1 MNKGIG
7 NHRLSKQE
15 QYWKELHLS
24 DVDKTTVGHD
34 FFSDQYKKQN
44 ISFPIKNEVIDKL
57 KAVTKE
63 NDLLTYVVFLTALNI
78 ELYKYTGNDEIVV
91 GVPVYFSDKK
101 RPLSIKNKVLPFK
114 STINGT
120 LNVKSFLMDTQKK
133 LLDAYENQYVD
144 LLPAFRKLNMSCTIA
159 ELTPVSITYNSLHLE
174 EDIEYICNSHQN
186 EITICIDKND
196 AEDVEIGLVFNAS
209 LYKEEAVKQF
219 AERFIQVLNEIL
231 SDFNSP
237 IKDVGLLTETQKN
250 HILNDFNDTSVVYKD
265 LNKPFHEL
273 FESQAER
280 TPDQIALIFEDNEV
294 TYKELND
301 KSNAFARKLR
311 NKGVQPEDIVGVM
324 LERSIEMVAGIL
336 GILKSGAAYLP
347 IDPKN
352 PKNRIEYMLHD
363 AQAKV
368 LLSNPRLTSD
378 IEFTGTL
385 IDAGESRTFEGDV
398 NRLDR
403 VNKPND
409 LAYVI
414 YTSGTTGNPKGV
426 MVEHHSLTQTMLF
439 LKDDYQYSKN
449 HVVLPI
455 INYAFDGFVLLFY
468 TPLISGSKVILV
480 NNEEM
485 VSPYKISELMK
496 TRGVTNYFSVPS
508 IYLTVL
514 DYLSEEESISL
525 RQVTLVGEELPV
537 KAIEYTNRLNQDIE
551 IVNRYG
557 PSENTVETTTMRH
570 VERNDKILIGKP
582 IANSKVY
589 IVDEDHN
596 ILPIGVPGEICI
608 GGSRLARGYLNK
620 PELTKEKFIENPFE
634 KGQRM
639 YKTGDRGKW
648 LDDGSIEFLGR
659 KDNQVKIRGQR
670 IELKEIEDRLLRHP
684 DVKEAVVY
692 AEKNAE
698 LDQYIMAYVV
708 GSTAIISDIKNYLK
722 ESLPHYMVPSY
733 IMLLEKMPLTNNGKI
748 DFRSLP
754 KPDVNESVN
763 SYVAPRNNIEKEL
776 AILWQEIL
784 AVDKVGIDDNF
795 FDLGGHSLKANVF
808 ISKLHK
814 NVNVELPIK
823 DLFMNPTIRAI
834 SSVVIERREKS
845 YEMIP
850 ICKENE
856 YYETSA
862 AQKRM
867 YMIQQL
873 ENGTAYNMPSLF
885 EVKGE
890 VDYGRIEETF
900 QKLVNRHDPL
910 RTFFDD
916 VNGEIVQKIYPDQP
930 FTMERRDRRGW
941 MVEALAKDF
950 VRPFEL
956 NKAPLF
962 RVEIAELEETTYL
975 MVDMH
980 HIISDGVSIERLFS
994 EFLKLYSGEELEPL
1008 RIQYKDFAAWQ
1019 NGFLKSDELKKQE
1032 DYWIQQF
1039 TGDIPVLNL
1048 PYDFERPLMQS
1059 FEGEHLSF
1067 SLNEGL
1073 TEGLRGIA
1081 KKTGTTMHMVLISAF
1096 YILLSK
1102 YSGQEDIVV
1111 GTPVAGRPHAD
1122 LQNIMG
1128 MFVNNL
1134 ALRNKAEGRKSFL
1147 EFLEEVKQNSLLAYE
1162 NQSYQF
1168 EDLIDKL
1175 EVNRDTSRHPLFNV
1189 MFNMSHAIQEAERE
1203 YKGLHLEQIQRESH
1217 ISKFDLTLHIT
1228 EQESTINGNIEYCTR
1243 LFKKETVERMVL
1255 HFNEIVTSICQ
1266 NNEAKLH
1273 QINMMTESEKQQIL
1287 HEFNKTKTNY
1297 PREKTI
1303 VELFEEQAEKRP
1315 GHKAVIFETQHITYK
1330 DLNQKAD
1337 QLAAALRKKGVHS
1350 GTVVAIMI
1358 ESSIEMVIGI
1368 LGILKAGGAYLP
1380 IDKSYPTER
1389 IHYMLRDSN
1398 AQVLLSTGSDQE
1410 SIDFSGERLDVED
1423 ERLYQGDI
1431 SSVRCGGS
1439 PLDLAYIM
1447 YSSGSTG
1454 KPKGILVEHR
1464 NVVRLVKNNEFI
1476 QFEENDAILQTG
1488 SLVFDATTFEMWGA
1502 LLNGLSLYLVNREI
1516 ILSADALEKEIS
1528 SQSISI
1534 MWLTV
1539 ALFNQLAQE
1548 KPAMFRKLRYLIVGG
1563 DALSA
1568 KHINLVKRNCN
1579 NIKIL
1584 NGYGPTENTTFSTT
1598 FQIDKEYEAAIP
1610 IGKPISNSSAY
1621 IVDSHGELLPV
1632 GIYGELYLGGD
1643 GVARGYLNQPEL
1655 TSEKFIQ
1662 NPFVPGEKLY
1672 KSGDIARWQNDGNI
1686 EFAGRADHQVK
1697 IRGFRIEIEEIE
1709 RRLLS
1714 HPSIKE
1720 AMVLAKENEQN
1731 EKYLCAYVTL
1741 DKVID
1746 KSILKDYLK
1755 EKLPDYMVPA
1765 YMLEVE
1771 SFPLTTNGK
1780 IDKKSLP
1787 EATHLDL
1794 IHGDYAAPRTK
1805 TEEQLVAIW
1814 NEVLSVGEIG
1824 IDDNFFELGG
1834 NSLKASLM
1842 VNKIHKEMNKIMPL
1856 RTFFENASIRT
1867 ISRYIDNSMN
1877 KTYKKIEAAGHKDYY
1892 KVSSVQKRMY
1902 TLQQI
1907 DHKSTTYN
1915 IPTVFELGGLIDKAR
1930 IEKTFRKLIERHEAL
1945 RTSFKTVNGEIV
1957 QAIQSEYTFSIGE
1970 RKEDSKTIEE
1980 IMSDFIRYF
1989 KLEESPLCRVEL
2001 VEIAEKKYLLID
2013 MHHIITDGLSMT
2025 ILMKDFV
2032 QLYNG
2037 YDMAPLRIQ
2046 YKDYSEWQHKFLQ
2059 SEVLKEYWINK
2070 FTGELPVLN
2079 LPYDFDRPAI
2089 QNYDGK
2095 NISFSLDEKTT
2106 EVLRRI
2112 SRQTESSMFM
2122 VLLSAFYILLAKYSS
2137 QEDIVVGTPAA
2148 GRTHPDLESIL
2159 GMFVNTL
2166 ALRNKP
2172 SGSKS
2177 FIHFL
2182 KEVRENSLEAFE
2194 KQSYQYEELLD
2205 EVNVEKDMSRNPLFD
2220 VMFTYTDKEKDSG
2233 LNLELDGL
2241 SLKSI
2246 NVDSTVSKFD
2256 LSLNMAEKEKIIECH
2271 FEYCTK
2277 LFQDQTV
2284 RRMVDHFNQI
2294 LKRISENY
2302 DVEISEIEITSTDEK
2317 DLILHQF
2324 NNTDAAYPK
2333 DKTIHQLVE
2342 EQAARIPDHT
2352 AVVFADKRLTY
2363 RELNERAN
2371 QLAWV
2376 LRE

>member
-1 MNKGIG
+1 MNRGISDY
-7 NHRLSKQE
+7 RLSEQE
-15 QYWKELHLS
+15 QYWKELHLG
-24 DVDKTTVGHD
+24 DADKTTVGHD
-34 FFSDQYKKQN
+34 LFSDQYKKQN

-57 KAVTKE
+57 KAVTKG
-63 NDLLTYVVFLTALNI
+63 NDLLTYVFFLTALNI

-101 RPLSIKNKVLPFK
+101 RPLSIKNKELPFK
-114 STINGT
+114 SNINGT
-120 LNVKSFLMDTQKK
+120 VNVKSFLMETKKK
-133 LLDAYENQYVD
+133 LLDVYENQYVD
-144 LLPAFRKLNMSCTIA
+144 LVPTFRKLNMACTIA
-159 ELTPVSITYNSLHLE
+159 ELTPVSITYNALHLE
-174 EDIEYICNSHQN
+174 EDIEYVCSSYRN
-186 EITICIDKND
+186 EITVCMEKNE
-196 AEDVEIGLVFNAS
+196 AEDIEIVLVFNAS
-209 LYKEEAVKQF
+209 LYEEETVTQF
-219 AERFIQVLNEIL
+219 AKRFIQVLNEML
-231 SDFNSP
+231 SDFNRS
-237 IKDVGLLTETQKN
+237 IRDVDLLTETQKN
-250 HILNDFNDTSVVYKD
+250 HILNDFNDTNVGCKAI
-265 LNKPFHEL
+265 NKSIHEL

-280 TPDQIALIFEDNEV
+280 TPDQIAMIFEDNEV

-311 NKGVQPEDIVGVM
+311 SKGVQPEDIVGVI

-352 PKNRIEYMLHD
+352 PKDRIEYMLYD

-368 LLSNPRLTSD
+368 LLSTPRLISD
-378 IEFTGTL
+378 IEFAGTI
-385 IDAGESRTFEGDV
+385 IDAGDSGTFEGDV
-398 NRLDR
+398 GRLER

-426 MVEHHSLTQTMLF
+426 MVEHKSLTQTMLF
-439 LKDDYQYSKN
+439 LKDDYQYN
-449 HVVLPI
+449 ENNVVLPI

-468 TPLISGSKVILV
+468 TPLIAGSKVILV

-496 TRGVTNYFSVPS
+496 TCRVTDYFSVPS

-514 DYLSEEESISL
+514 DYFSQEESISL

-537 KAIEYTNRLNQDIE
+537 KAIEYTNRLNPDIE

-557 PSENTVETTTMRH
+557 PSENTVETTAMRH
-570 VERNDKILIGKP
+570 VERHDKILIGKP
-582 IANSKVY
+582 IANTKVY

-596 ILPIGVPGEICI
+596 PLPIGVPGEICI
-608 GGSRLARGYLNK
+608 GGSRLARGYLNR

-634 KGQRM
+634 KGKRM
-639 YKTGDRGKW
+639 YKTGDRAKW
-648 LDDGSIEFLGR
+648 LPDGTIEFLGR
-659 KDNQVKIRGQR
+659 KDDQVKIRGQR
-670 IELKEIEDRLLRHP
+670 IELKEIENRLLRHP

-692 AEKNAE
+692 AEKNAD
-698 LDQYIMAYVV
+698 LDQYIIAYVV
-708 GSTAIISDIKNYLK
+708 GNTAIISDIKNYLK

-733 IMLLEKMPLTNNGKI
+733 ILQLDKMPLTNNGKI

-754 KPDVNESVN
+754 KPNINESVN
-763 SYVAPRNNIEKEL
+763 FYTAPRNKIEKEL
-776 AILWQEIL
+776 ALLWQEIL
-784 AVDKVGIDDNF
+784 GVDKVGIDDNF

-814 NVNVELPIK
+814 NVNIELPIK
-823 DLFMNPTIRAI
+823 ELFMNPTIRAI
-834 SSVVIERREKS
+834 SSVINERTEKS

-850 ICKENE
+850 ICQENV
-856 YYETSA
+856 YYETSS

-873 ENGTAYNMPSLF
+873 ENGTAYNMPILF

-890 VDYGRIEETF
+890 VDPGKIEETF

-910 RTFFDD
+910 RTFFDEI
-916 VNGEIVQKIYPDQP
+916 NGEIVQKIYPKRP

-941 MVEALAKDF
+941 TLEALTKEF
-950 VRPFEL
+950 VQPFEL

-975 MVDMH
+975 MVDTH
-980 HIISDGVSIERLFS
+980 HIISDGVSVERLFS
-994 EFLKLYSGEELEPL
+994 EFIELYNGQELEPL

-1019 NGFLKSDELKKQE
+1019 NRFLKSDELKKQE
-1032 DYWIQQF
+1032 EYWVQQF

-1059 FEGEHLSF
+1059 FEGRHLSF
-1067 SLNEGL
+1067 ALNEDQ

-1081 KKTGTTMHMVLISAF
+1081 KKTGTTMHMVLLSAF
-1096 YILLSK
+1096 YVLLSK
-1102 YSGQEDIVV
+1102 YSGQEDLVV

-1122 LQNIMG
+1122 LQNMMG
-1128 MFVNNL
+1128 MFVNTL
-1134 ALRNKAEGRKSFL
+1134 ALRNKAEGEKSFL

-1175 EVNRDTSRHPLFNV
+1175 EVNRDTSRHPLFDV
-1189 MFNMSHAIQEAERE
+1189 MFNMSHAIQEDERV
-1203 YKGLHLEQIQRESH
+1203 YKGLQLEQIQRESH

-1243 LFKKETVERMVL
+1243 LFKKETIERMAL
-1255 HFNEIVTSICQ
+1255 HFNEIVTSICRSD
-1266 NNEAKLH
+1266 EAKLH
-1273 QINMMTESEKQQIL
+1273 QINMMTESEKHQIL
-1287 HEFNKTKTNY
+1287 HEFNNTKTNY
-1297 PREKTI
+1297 PREKNI

-1315 GHKAVIFETQHITYK
+1315 GYKAVVFENQHITYK
-1330 DLNQKAD
+1330 DLNQKAN
-1337 QLAAALRKKGVHS
+1337 QLAAALRKKGIRS
-1350 GTVVAIMI
+1350 GIVVGIMI

-1368 LGILKAGGAYLP
+1368 LGVLKAGGAYLP

-1398 AQVLLSTGSDQE
+1398 AQALLSVGSEQD
-1410 SIDFSGERLDVED
+1410 SIVFSGERLDIKD
-1423 ERLYQGDI
+1423 ERLYQGDTNNL
-1431 SSVRCGGS
+1431 RCGGS
-1439 PLDLAYIM
+1439 SLDLAYIM

-1454 KPKGILVEHR
+1454 EPKGILIEHR
-1464 NVVRLVKNNEFI
+1464 NVVRLVKNNKFI
-1476 QFEENDAILQTG
+1476 QFEDNDAILQTG

-1502 LLNGLSLYLVNREI
+1502 LLNGLSLYLVSKEI

-1548 KPAMFRKLRYLIVGG
+1548 KPAMFRNLRYLIVGG

-1568 KHINLVKRNCN
+1568 KHINLVKRNCKN
-1579 NIKIL
+1579 VKIL
-1584 NGYGPTENTTFSTT
+1584 NGYGPTENTTFSTI
-1598 FQIDKEYEAAIP
+1598 FHIDKEYDTAIP

-1621 IVDSHGELLPV
+1621 IVDSYGELLPV
-1632 GIYGELYLGGD
+1632 GVYGELYLGGD

-1662 NPFVPGEKLY
+1662 SPFVPGEKLY
-1672 KSGDIARWQNDGNI
+1672 KSGDIARWLRDGNI

-1697 IRGFRIEIEEIE
+1697 IRGFRIEIDEIE
-1709 RRLLS
+1709 RKLLS

-1720 AMVLAKENEQN
+1720 ALVLAKENEQN
-1731 EKYLCAYVTL
+1731 EKYLCAYVTV
-1741 DKVID
+1741 DGIMD
-1746 KSILKDYLK
+1746 KSKLKDYLK
-1755 EKLPDYMVPA
+1755 ESLPGYMIPT
-1765 YMLEVE
+1765 YMIEIE
-1771 SFPLTTNGK
+1771 SFSLTTNGK
-1780 IDKKSLP
+1780 VDKKSLP
-1787 EATHLDL
+1787 EATYLDL
-1794 IHGDYAAPRTK
+1794 IHGDYVAPRTK
-1805 TEEQLVAIW
+1805 TEEKLVAIW
-1814 NEVLSVGEIG
+1814 KEVLSAGEIG

-1842 VNKIHKEMNKIMPL
+1842 VNKIHKEMHKVMPL
-1856 RTFFENASIRT
+1856 RSFFENATIRSI
-1867 ISRYIDNSMN
+1867 SKHIDNGLN
-1877 KTYKKIEAAGHKDYY
+1877 RTYKRIEAAEYKDYY

-1902 TLQQI
+1902 TLQQMEP
-1907 DHKSTTYN
+1907 KSTTYN
-1915 IPTVFELGGLIDKAR
+1915 IPAVFELGGQIDKVR
-1930 IEKTFRKLIERHEAL
+1930 IENTFKKLIERHEAL

-1957 QAIQSEYTFSIGE
+1957 QNIQSEYTFGIAE

-1980 IMSDFIRYF
+1980 VINDFSRF
-1989 KLEESPLCRVEL
+1989 FRLEEAPLCRVEL
-2001 VEIAEKKYLLID
+2001 VELAEKKYLLID

-2032 QLYNG
+2032 RIYNG
-2037 YDMAPLRIQ
+2037 YDIEPLRIQ
-2046 YKDYSEWQHKFLQ
+2046 YKDFAVWQHRFLQ
-2059 SEVLKEYWINK
+2059 SEEMKELEDYWINK
-2070 FTGELPVLN
+2070 FAGELPVLS

-2089 QNYDGK
+2089 QSYDGK
-2095 NISFSLDEKTT
+2095 NINFLLDERTT
-2106 EVLRRI
+2106 EVLRGI
-2112 SRQTESSMFM
+2112 SKQTESSMFM

-2137 QEDIVVGTPAA
+2137 QEDIIIGTPAA
-2148 GRTHPDLESIL
+2148 GRPHADLEPIL

-2166 ALRNKP
+2166 ALRNNT

-2177 FIHFL
+2177 FTDFL
-2182 KEVRENSLEAFE
+2182 KEVRESSLEAFE
-2194 KQSYQYEELLD
+2194 NQSYQFEELL
-2205 EVNVEKDMSRNPLFD
+2205 EKVNVEKDMSRNPLFD
-2220 VMFTYTDKEKDSG
+2220 VMFTFISKEKDAE

-2241 SLKSI
+2241 FMKSMS
-2246 NVDSTVSKFD
+2246 VDSTVSKFD
-2256 LSLNMAEKEKIIECH
+2256 LSLNMVEKEKSIECN

-2277 LFQDQTV
+2277 LFQEQTV
-2284 RRMVDHFNQI
+2284 QRMVDHFNQI
-2294 LKRISENY
+2294 LKNISEDC
-2302 DVEISEIEITSTDEK
+2302 DVKISEIEITSIDEK
-2317 DLILHQF
+2317 DLILQQF
-2324 NNTDAAYPK
+2324 NNTDAAYPQ

-2342 EQAARIPDHT
+2342 EQAARVPDHI
-2352 AVVFADKRLTY
+2352 AVIFADKRLTY

-2371 QLAWV
+2371 QLAW
-2376 LRE
+2376 